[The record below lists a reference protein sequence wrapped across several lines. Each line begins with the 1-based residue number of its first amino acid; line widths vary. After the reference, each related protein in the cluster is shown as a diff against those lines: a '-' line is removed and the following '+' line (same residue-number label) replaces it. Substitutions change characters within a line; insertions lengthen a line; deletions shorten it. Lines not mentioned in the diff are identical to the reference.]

1 MGVSLTTHNYEVG
14 YTNTLCHHSHT
25 GTEVPI
31 LPCRIPAASPAATVY
46 IQPPAA
52 GEGTAAAGTAYSPTT
67 WGALVQS
74 SSSSSAIQT
83 ASPGTD
89 SSSAVQAASQ
99 HPGCTATTTTQAC
112 NYTAV
117 PTTTNRTNIQT
128 TTTTAV

>member
-1 MGVSLTTHNYEVG
+1 MGSILSIVTSVSLTTHNYEG
-14 YTNTLCHHSHT
+14 CYTGSLGFLSHPS
-25 GTEVPI
+25 TEVPI
-31 LPCRIPAASPAATVY
+31 IPCSIPAASPAATVY

-67 WGALVQS
+67 WGASVQS
-74 SSSSSAIQT
+74 SSSSSAVQA

-99 HPGCTATTTTQAC
+99 YPGCTTTTTTQAC

-117 PTTTNRTNIQT
+117 PT
-128 TTTTAV
+128 